1 MNTNRQTGLPY
12 MRKGRPMNK
21 GLKKTVWIIGYTLSA
36 LAGIA
41 LAATIGISN
50 AVELLQSPAPEAVA
64 AAVIPLPAPSYD
76 ASKPTVAILLSN
88 TQTESS
94 DFLMPYAMFAE
105 SGAYNVYA
113 VAETRGLRT
122 LTGGVDVVP
131 QRSFAELDAQ
141 LQHRPDIIVVPAMNA
156 IGSPQNEPVLDWLR
170 QHGQAPTLLFSWC
183 SGAEVLAASGLIDG
197 KTVTTHWGNID
208 AYEQAYP
215 AVHWQ
220 RGERYIDSGTLLT
233 TGGITSGVDA
243 TLHLLARRNGQA
255 VADKVALA
263 LHYPASPFVANPH
276 MAQYTQELAD
286 SIFVLNLAFTWPK
299 QQTGVWLYDGIGEVD
314 LAAVDDVYTMSST
327 DQTYT
332 VAEAP
337 AVVSRHGLQ
346 IVPRWQAHNL
356 PTMDR
361 LLVPGG
367 DGAEQVAARLPNGLG
382 GGGVPVTVLQNDH
395 TPEYAFTIAL
405 QDLAS
410 THDIPSAVFAAKRL
424 EVRSPL
430 QLVGTQWPVHLLI
443 IPVLAG
449 MGGATAFG
457 SLVWFIRRARTFIHR
472 NRNRASAQ
480 TTQPQAGGA

>member
-12 MRKGRPMNK
+12 MRKGRTMKK
-21 GLKKTVWIIGYTLSA
+21 GLKKTVWITGYTLSA

-50 AVELLQSPAPEAVA
+50 AAELLQSPAPEAVA

-94 DFLMPYAMFAE
+94 DFLMPYAMFSE

-141 LQHRPDIIVVPAMNA
+141 LQHHPDIIVVPAMNA

-208 AYEQAYP
+208 AYERAYP

-243 TLHLLARRNGQA
+243 TLHLLARLNGQA

-276 MAQYTQELAD
+276 MVQYTTEWAD
-286 SIFVLNLAFTWPK
+286 SIFLFNLAFTWPK
-299 QQTGVWLYDGIGEVD
+299 RQTGVWLYDGVGEVD
-314 LAAVDDVYTMSST
+314 LAAVDDVYQMSST
-327 DQTYT
+327 NQIYT
-332 VAEAP
+332 VSDAP
-337 AVVSRHGLQ
+337 AVVSRNGLQ
-346 IVPRWQAHNL
+346 IVPRWQAPNL
-356 PTMDR
+356 PAMDR

-367 DGAEQVAARLPNGLG
+367 DGAEQAAARLPDGLG
-382 GGGVPVTVLQNDH
+382 GGAVPVTILQNDQA
-395 TPEYAFTIAL
+395 PVYAFTIAL
-405 QDLAS
+405 QDLAA
-410 THDIPSAVFAAKRL
+410 THDVPSAVFAAKRL

-430 QLVGTQWPVHLLI
+430 QLVGSQWPLHLLI

-457 SLVWFIRRARTFIHR
+457 SLVWFIRRTITFIGR

-480 TTQPQAGGA
+480 TTQPQVGGA